1 MSSQSGYYTYPTIH
15 DNTIVFTC
23 EDDLWSV
30 PASGGVARRLT
41 ANPGAAYAPAL
52 SPDGTLLAFTGR
64 DEGNPEVYCMPAEGG
79 PAKRLTYLGAD
90 SRVCGWRP
98 DGSSILFASSA
109 AQFFHG
115 AYSLYTVTPSGG
127 EPTLLPT
134 GPAVSI
140 SYPRGTK
147 DKGAVIARHSAD
159 IARWKRYRGGLT
171 GDLWVDPEGTG
182 EWRRLIRLKGNVAS
196 PQWLGERIFF
206 VSDHEGIGNLYS
218 CLPTGDDLRR
228 HTSHADYYVRRPATD
243 GRRIVYHA
251 GADLYVYNPEA
262 DESQLVQIEFHS
274 PQAQRKR
281 KFVETSRYLEKYK
294 LHPEGHSVA
303 MTVRGHA
310 FSMAHW
316 EGAVTQHGDANGVR
330 YRLASWLNDGKRL
343 IMVSDADGEDGLEIH
358 HADGSGDPDRVEG
371 LDLGQ
376 PVALEVSPKH
386 DLVALSNHRNELIVV
401 DLAARTARS
410 LDRSAHDRMRGLA
423 WSPDGRWLAYGF
435 PETQQTTVIKL
446 CRVES
451 GEVWAITRPV
461 LHDVAPAFS
470 PDGQHLYFLSYR
482 DFNPVYDNLHFDLNF
497 PWGMRPYL
505 ITLRADLPSPFIPT
519 PRAPGKKG
527 APSGEQGGKG
537 AEEQTAGGTEN
548 GAKGAG
554 GEAAALAAEEMAE
567 ADREKEMLVEIDLE
581 GIAERVIAFPVPE
594 GRYGRIVGIKGK
606 ALFSSYPVEGALKQT
621 WYPMGTPPAKGKI
634 EVYDFDEQ
642 KCDVLVKEITS
653 FDISRDHKTLIYRAG
668 GRLRVLEAGAKPENE
683 TEGPGRKSGWLDLD
697 RVKVSID
704 PPSEWQQMYRQA
716 WRLQRDY
723 FWTEDMS
730 GLDWQAV
737 YQRYWPLLGRV
748 ATRRE
753 FSDLIWEMQ
762 GELGTSHAYEMGGDY
777 PPEPDY
783 PQGFMGADLRY
794 HAESDSFEVTHVVHG
809 DPWDDAASSPLARP
823 GIGVRTGDRLI
834 AVGGRKVGRGLSPGE
849 LLVNRA
855 KEEVTL
861 TFARPGEAEPR
872 SVTVKTLSSEGPAR
886 YREWVEA
893 TRQRVHEAT
902 GGRVGY
908 IHIPDM
914 GPKGYA
920 EFHRGYLA
928 EVEREG
934 LIVDVRNNGGGH
946 VSPLLLEKLAR
957 RHLGYDV
964 QRWGQPSPYP
974 PESVLGPLVALTNES
989 AGSDGDL
996 FSHAFKLMGLG
1007 PLIGTRTWGGV
1018 IGIEPRN
1025 PLADGGITTQ
1035 PEYSFWFKDV
1045 GWGVENYGTDPDIE
1059 VEIAPQDYVAG
1070 RDPQL
1075 ERAIAEIQRL
1085 LAEHPPARPDFGDR
1099 PRLALPALP
1108 PAQREPN

>member
-1 MSSQSGYYTYPTIH
+1 
-15 DNTIVFTC
+15 
-23 EDDLWSV
+23 
-30 PASGGVARRLT
+30 
-41 ANPGAAYAPAL
+41 
-52 SPDGTLLAFTGR
+52 
-64 DEGNPEVYCMPAEGG
+64 MPADGG
-79 PAKRLTYLGAD
+79 PARRLTYLGAD
-90 SRVCGWRP
+90 SRVCGWTP
-98 DGSSILFASSA
+98 DGRSILFASSA
-109 AQFFHG
+109 AQFFYG
-115 AYSLYTVTPSGG
+115 AYSLYAVTPDGG
-127 EPTLLPT
+127 EPTQLPT

-140 SYPRGTK
+140 SYPRGTGA
-147 DKGAVIARHSAD
+147 KGWVIARHSTD

-171 GDLWVDPEGTG
+171 GDLWVDPEGNG

-196 PQWLGERIFF
+196 PQWLGGRIYF

-218 CLPTGDDLRR
+218 CLPLGDDLRR
-228 HTSHADYYVRRPATD
+228 HTSHSDYYVRRPATD

-251 GADLYVYNPEA
+251 GADLYVYDPA
-262 DESQLVQIEFHS
+262 TDESQLVQIEFHS

-281 KFVETSRYLEKYK
+281 RFVDASRYLESYG
-294 LHPEGHSVA
+294 LHPEGHSVT
-303 MTVRGHA
+303 MTVRGKA

-316 EGAVTQHGDANGVR
+316 EGAVVQHGDANGVR
-330 YRLASWLNDGKRL
+330 YRLAAWLNDGKRL
-343 IMVSDADGEDGLEIH
+343 VMVSDATGEEALEIH
-358 HADGSGDPDRVEG
+358 RADGAGDRDRLEG

-376 PVALEVSPKH
+376 PVALEVSPKE
-386 DLVALSNHRNELIVV
+386 DVVALTNHRNELIVV
-401 DLAARTARS
+401 DLAARAARKI
-410 LDRSAHDRMRGLA
+410 DRSAHDRMRGLA

-451 GEVWAITRPV
+451 GEAWTITRPV

-470 PDGQHLYFLSYR
+470 PDGRYLYFLSYR

-519 PRAPGKKG
+519 PRAPGKK
-527 APSGEQGGKG
+527 STDEQGSLSG
-537 AEEQTAGGTEN
+537 
-548 GAKGAG
+548 G
-554 GEAAALAAEEMAE
+554 GEGVGASVTRGEETAE
-567 ADREKEMLVEIDLE
+567 ADHAGELLVEIDLE
-581 GIAERVIAFPVPE
+581 GIADRILAFPVPE

-606 ALFSSYPVEGALKQT
+606 ALFSSYPVEGALSQT

-642 KCDVLVKEITS
+642 KSDTVLKEITS

-668 GRLRVLEAGAKPENE
+668 GRLRVLEAGAKPENGAD
-683 TEGPGRKSGWLDLD
+683 GPGRKSGWLDLD

-704 PPSEWQQMYRQA
+704 PPSEWEQMYRQA

-730 GLDWQAV
+730 GLDWPAV
-737 YQRYWPLLGRV
+737 YRRYWPLLGRV

-783 PQGFMGADLRY
+783 EQGFIGADLRY
-794 HAESDSFEVTHVVHG
+794 DAETDSYEVTHIVQG
-809 DPWDDAASSPLARP
+809 DPWDDAASSPLAGP
-823 GIGVRTGDRLI
+823 GIGVKLGDRLI
-834 AVGGRKVGRGLSPGE
+834 AIGGRKVGRGLSPGE
-849 LLVNRA
+849 LLVNRV
-855 KEEVTL
+855 KEEVLL

-872 SVTVKTLSSEGPAR
+872 SVTVKTLSGEGPAR

-893 TRQRVHEAT
+893 TRRRVHEAT

-908 IHIPDM
+908 IHVPDM

-920 EFHRGYLA
+920 EFHRSYLA
-928 EVEREG
+928 EVGREG
-934 LIVDVRNNGGGH
+934 LIVDIRHNGGGH

-957 RHLGYDV
+957 HHLGYDV
-964 QRWGQPSPYP
+964 QRWGQPAPYP
-974 PESVLGPLVALTNES
+974 PESVLGPLVALTNQS
-989 AGSDGDL
+989 SGSDGDL

-1045 GWGVENYGTDPDIE
+1045 GWGLENYGTDPDIE
-1059 VEIAPQDYVAG
+1059 VEVAPQDYVAG
-1070 RDPQL
+1070 RDPQI
-1075 ERAIAEIQRL
+1075 ERAIEEIQRL

-1099 PRLALPALP
+1099 PRLSLPALP
-1108 PAQREPN
+1108 PAQA